1 MAIKVS
7 ILGGSGYT
15 GVELLRLLSMH
26 PECEAVSVTSRKL
39 AGKRVDEV
47 FPSLTG
53 FCDLS
58 FEEPS
63 LDALASGADFVFT
76 CVPHQT
82 AMDVVPGLLKRGVKV
97 IDLSAD
103 FRIRDKDVYEKW
115 YQPHSCPEYLE
126 EAVYGLPE
134 IYREKVTKA
143 RLVANPGCYP
153 TSTILPLFPLLKKG
167 LVSPEGIVVDSKSGA
182 SGAGRG
188 ASVATLFCEVDE
200 GFKAYKVAEHRHT
213 PEIEQE
219 LGVASGTTVR
229 INFTPHLVPMSRG
242 ILTTIC
248 ATVSGGATEKDL
260 RQELASFYQDSFF
273 VKVLPQGSF
282 PNVLNVRG
290 SNICHIGLK
299 TDPRTGRAII
309 VSAIDN
315 LCKGA
320 SGQAVQNMNLMAGL
334 DETTG
339 LRLPGLYP

>member
-1 MAIKVS
+1 MTIKAS

-26 PECEAVSVTSRKL
+26 PECSIVAVTSRKM
-39 AGKRVDEV
+39 AGKRVADV
-47 FPSLTG
+47 FPSLLG
-53 FCDLS
+53 FCELKFDT
-58 FEEPS
+58 PTI
-63 LDALASGADFVFT
+63 DTLASQADYVFT

-82 AMDVVPGLLKRGVKV
+82 AMDVVPELLESGTKV

-103 FRIRDKDVYEKW
+103 FRIRNKEVYEKW
-115 YQPHSCPEYLE
+115 YHHHSCPRYLE

-134 IYREKVTKA
+134 LYGSDVSRA

-153 TSTILPLFPLLKKG
+153 TSTILPLVPLLKAG
-167 LVSPEGIVVDSKSGA
+167 LVEHDTIVVDSKSGT
-182 SGAGRG
+182 SVAGRG
-188 ASVATLFCEVDE
+188 ANVATLFCEVNE
-200 GFKAYKVAEHRHT
+200 GFKAYKIAEHRHT

-219 LGVASGTTVR
+219 LSRAAGEPVR

-242 ILTTIC
+242 ILTTIYVQ
-248 ATVSGGATEKDL
+248 AASGATDDQL
-260 RQELASFYQDSFF
+260 RQALEDFYKKAFF
-273 VKVLPQGSF
+273 VKILPVGSF

-290 SNICHIGLK
+290 TNMCHIGLRL
-299 TDPRTGRAII
+299 DERTGRVII

-320 SGQAVQNMNLMAGL
+320 SGQAIQNMNIMAGL

-339 LRLPGLYP
+339 LKLPGLYP